1 MAIST
6 CNKCGGHG
14 FELALFTPI
23 GESRKLTLVQCSACG
38 TTIGA
43 LDPSTGPQIEAL
55 KSHVA
60 AIDQKLARIAEAL
73 QEFR

>member
-6 CNKCGGHG
+6 CNKCSGHS

-23 GESRKLTLVQCSACG
+23 GESRRLTLVQCAACG
-38 TTIGA
+38 AAVGA

-55 KSHVA
+55 KGQVA
-60 AIDQKLARIAEAL
+60 AIDQRLARIAEAL
-73 QEFR
+73 QELG